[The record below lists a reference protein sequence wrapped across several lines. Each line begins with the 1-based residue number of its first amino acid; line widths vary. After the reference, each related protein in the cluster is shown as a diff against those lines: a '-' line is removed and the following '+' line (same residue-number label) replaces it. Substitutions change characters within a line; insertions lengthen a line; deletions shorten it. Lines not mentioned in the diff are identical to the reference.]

1 MKNSGYNEIAD
12 LALRKTG
19 QVFGANHRYLV
30 EARLA
35 PILRRENFS
44 DLDELAQ
51 CLVARPNPVFEAE
64 VASALTGKDTSFFRG
79 RKALSHAISFLD
91 KRRIKFS
98 DSEVKQRI
106 LCAGGGS
113 GQEAYSLV
121 IQALEEAPD
130 LLESD
135 ALEIVS
141 VDICKTTTLR
151 ARAGQYGHYEIQTGL
166 SAARMLEYFSR
177 SDNSWQAG
185 DILRNNVNFVARNLI
200 DGVAEL
206 GAFDVVFCRNVLPAL
221 ARPIAI
227 DITEN
232 LMSVLNPWGQF
243 ILGEGETLP
252 INVSGLEPSR
262 DVRDAYQLV
271 QQDAVQTNVA

>member
-1 MKNSGYNEIAD
+1 MENSGYNEIAD

-51 CLVARPNPVFEAE
+51 CLVARPNPAFEAE
-64 VASALTGKDTSFFRG
+64 VASALTGKDTSFFRD
-79 RKALSHAISFLD
+79 RKALSHIISFLD
-91 KRRIKFS
+91 KRRS
-98 DSEVKQRI
+98 DASSAEIKQRI

-121 IQALEEAPD
+121 MQALDEAPE
-130 LLESD
+130 LLDAE

-141 VDICKTTTLR
+141 VDICKATTMR
-151 ARAGQYGHYEIQTGL
+151 ASAGHYGHYEIQTGL
-166 SAARMLEYFSR
+166 SATRMLKYFSR

-185 DILRNNVNFVARNLI
+185 DILRKNVTFIARNLI
-200 DGVAEL
+200 DGVTDL
-206 GAFDVVFCRNVLPAL
+206 GDFDAVLCRNVLPAL

-227 DITEN
+227 NIAEN
-232 LMSVLNPWGQF
+232 LVDVLKPWGQL
-243 ILGEGETLP
+243 ILGEDEALP
-252 INVSGLEPSR
+252 TIGAGLEPSR
-262 DVRDAYQLV
+262 DVRNAYRPV
-271 QQDAVQTNVA
+271 PAKPPRTIVA